1 MVAPYM
7 YRQDIYR
14 YMIYVISLTDISEPG
29 TWMQDASVAYIAY
42 ICQPSCISVAGLR
55 MGRSHS
61 DCLCTGSAG
70 ESIPGNHIS
79 KRLCPFWSRE
89 TSQQIF
95 CLKKESRKQWK
106 CNVWLP
112 VHSDS
117 KYTEIKCQNLWM
129 HSQDFL
135 LGGASAA
142 CGSRPSLLSLD
153 FSDCVL
159 QQLSH
164 RPSKSIQI
172 FNGFLHP
179 LRLGPEVTICL
190 QDWLSWNTLGKK
202 CHPKGP
208 VVLERLHRQNH

>member
-1 MVAPYM
+1 MYYASVCPYGNMQKLTKPMQIHMVAPYM
-7 YRQDIYR
+7 YRHDIYR

-95 CLKKESRKQWK
+95 CLKRK
-106 CNVWLP
+106 
-112 VHSDS
+112 S
-117 KYTEIKCQNLWM
+117 KTVEMQCV
-129 HSQDFL
+129 
-135 LGGASAA
+135 AA
-142 CGSRPSLLSLD
+142 CA
-153 FSDCVL
+153 
-159 QQLSH
+159 
-164 RPSKSIQI
+164 
-172 FNGFLHP
+172 
-179 LRLGPEVTICL
+179 LRFEIYR
-190 QDWLSWNTLGKK
+190 N
-202 CHPKGP
+202 
-208 VVLERLHRQNH
+208 